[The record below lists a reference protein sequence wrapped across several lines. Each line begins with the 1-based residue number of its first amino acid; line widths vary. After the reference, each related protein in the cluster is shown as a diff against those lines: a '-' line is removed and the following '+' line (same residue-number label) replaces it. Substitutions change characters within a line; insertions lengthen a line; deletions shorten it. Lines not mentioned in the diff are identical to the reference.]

1 MQIEVLLA
9 DDDTMIRETLHR
21 IVEQEPG
28 IHVIGEAEDGRV
40 ALELVAR
47 LRPQVM
53 ILDVFMPRLN
63 GIEATGQIVHR
74 DPKARVIALSDNEDT
89 PTIQRALAAGACG
102 IVSKHDPPSEL
113 MQAIRSVAEGQ
124 TYLSP
129 RVAAAMAEDAGSP
142 PPGGRPSCATDRL
155 SSREREVM
163 QLLAEGW
170 SIKRAALDL
179 SISPK
184 TVETHRRHILEKLG
198 LGNGVELMKCAT
210 RDGIT
215 SLAF

>member
-9 DDDTMIRETLHR
+9 DDDTMIREALRR
-21 IVEQEPG
+21 ITELEPG

-40 ALELVAR
+40 ALELAAKLKPHVT
-47 LRPQVM
+47 
-53 ILDVFMPRLN
+53 ILDMSMPRLN
-63 GIEATGQIVHR
+63 GIEATSQIVRR
-74 DPKARVIALSDNEDT
+74 DPQARVIALSEDEDNAT
-89 PTIQRALAAGACG
+89 VQRALAAGACG
-102 IVSKHDPPSEL
+102 IVSKHDPLSEL
-113 MQAIRSVAEGQ
+113 MRAIRLVADGQ

-129 RVAAAMAEDAGSP
+129 SAAAMATEDAGSRAPGSP
-142 PPGGRPSCATDRL
+142 PRDIDRL

-170 SIKRAALDL
+170 SIKRTALDL

-198 LGNGVELMKCAT
+198 LGSVVELIKCAT
-210 RDGIT
+210 REGFT
-215 SLAF
+215 SLEF